1 MTEHIEIGDSI
12 RGKRLV
18 FEGRKVGKAEL
29 ISKSGKHR
37 GQRVILNDGICWIE
51 NPINL
56 SMRS

>member
-1 MTEHIEIGDSI
+1 MTEHVEIGDSI

-18 FEGRKVGKAEL
+18 FEGRKVGKVEI

-51 NPINL
+51 TPIKL
-56 SMRS
+56 PTRS